1 MKRILP
7 ILILSVFCTVGAQA
21 QMMRDAEE
29 KLDKMVLAFNLTG
42 PEMVSYEMKQEL
54 KLSAEQLAQVVVLN
68 EQRYRHMAEAEAIYP
83 DPMKRQRKFRDIN
96 LQLDKELS
104 SILDEQQLKHFLEL
118 EGRQNVR
125 YLSGTEEE

>member
-21 QMMRDAEE
+21 QLIKDADD
-29 KLDKMVLAFNLTG
+29 KLDKMVLAFDLTG
-42 PEMVSYEMKQEL
+42 PEMLSFEMKQEL
-54 KLSAEQLAQVVVLN
+54 KLSAEQLAQVVILN
-68 EQRYRHMAEAEAIYP
+68 ELRYKHIAEAEAIYP
-83 DPMKRQRKFRDIN
+83 DPLKRQRKFRDIH
-96 LQLDKELS
+96 LQLDRELS